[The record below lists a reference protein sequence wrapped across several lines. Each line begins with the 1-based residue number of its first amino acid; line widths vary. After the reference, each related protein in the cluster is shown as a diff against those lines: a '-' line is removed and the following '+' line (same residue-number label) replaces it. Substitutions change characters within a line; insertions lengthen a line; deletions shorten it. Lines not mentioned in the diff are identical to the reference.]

1 MGNIATRSGVNGDVA
16 DRTGTSGAHTRGI
29 SELELTTRIDN
40 QRHRILVCATDGQA
54 IHQRHVG
61 IDQVDQGQGIGAG
74 VQINDVEFVS
84 RIIQGHGNRAG
95 GTWRH
100 DHGAGHFHRTT
111 LGDIAR

>member
-1 MGNIATRSGVNGDVA
+1 MGDIATSNRVDRNVA
-16 DRTGTSGAHTRGI
+16 NTAGTRTHAGTVGENQVTTGI
-29 SELELTTRIDN
+29 NN
-40 QRHRILVCATDGQA
+40 QRHLILVRATDGQA

-74 VQINDVEFVS
+74 VQINEVEFIS
-84 RIIQGHGNRAG
+84 RIIQGHGNCAG

>member
-54 IHQRHVG
+54 ICCEIGFDQIHQGKGVVAG
-61 IDQVDQGQGIGAG
+61 IQVNNI
-74 VQINDVEFVS
+74 EFVV

-100 DHGAGHFHRTT
+100 DHGAGNFHRTT
-111 LGDIAR
+111 LGDITR